1 MSGIERAP
9 YPLDRTLEVV
19 GHYAQIMPEI
29 VRAACPHDCP
39 DTCAMLVTVEDGRA
53 TKVEGDPEHPVTA
66 GFLCGKVSNYLDRV
80 YAEDRLLHPLVRDGG
95 ELRRASWDEAL
106 DRAATG
112 IRDAIDRHGPES
124 VLPYSYAGTMG
135 YLQRDSMGERLMNAL
150 GTSRLER
157 TICADAGIIGT
168 LSTHGVSP
176 EVDPE
181 EWPHARYVL
190 AWGWNPM
197 STAPHLWRLV
207 LEARRNGARLVVVDP
222 YRSRTARVADE
233 HVRPA
238 PGSDGA
244 LALGMMRA
252 IMDLGLQ
259 DEDWCRAHANGY
271 DDLLALLDGFPL
283 ERCAELTGL
292 RAEQIESLGRDFA
305 TTRPALLRLGV
316 GAQRHAGAIE
326 AYRTIACIPALTGAW
341 RDRGGGCSYI
351 PTATAGAV
359 SSAALQRPQLR
370 SGDARTVNM
379 SQLGEALTDPA
390 LEPPVAAMVV
400 WNSNPAQIAPDQ
412 EKVLRGLRRDDLFTV
427 VLEQFM
433 TDTAALA
440 DAVLPATTQ
449 LEHLDAHF
457 SWGHHYVTW
466 NEPAIEPLGEAK
478 PNTEIFRLLAARLGL
493 GDEFL
498 QTDEE
503 LLQELFADRPGGV
516 SLPELRERGW
526 VKIET
531 GLGPVPHANGGF
543 GTADGRADLGAAAWK
558 PPAEVADEA
567 LAGRFPLA
575 LLTPKTHLFL
585 NSTFPNQ
592 ERQHS
597 AQPEPFVALHPA
609 DATARGIED
618 GSFARVFN
626 DRGSFRVRAHVSDDA
641 AEGVAVAPMGW
652 WSRDHEGG
660 VGAQVTTPQLLTEI
674 GAAPTFN
681 DNRVEVER
689 S

>member
-1 MSGIERAP
+1 M
-9 YPLDRTLEVV
+9 
-19 GHYAQIMPEI
+19 AQI

-80 YAEDRLLHPLVRDGG
+80 YAEDRLLHPLVREG
-95 ELRRASWDEAL
+95 EVLRRASWDEAL
-106 DRAATG
+106 DRAAAG
-112 IRDAIDRHGPES
+112 ITSAIAEHGPES
-124 VLPYSYAGTMG
+124 LLPYSYAGTMG
-135 YLQRDSMGERLMNAL
+135 FLQRDSMGERLMNAL
-150 GTSRLER
+150 GSSRLER
-157 TICADAGIIGT
+157 TICADAGLVGT

-207 LEARRNGARLVVVDP
+207 LEARRNGAKLVVVDP

-252 IMDLGLQ
+252 IVDAGLQ
-259 DEDWCRAHANGY
+259 DEGWCREHASGY
-271 DDLLALLDGFPL
+271 DELLALLESFPL
-283 ERCAELTGL
+283 ERAAALTGVP
-292 RAEQIESLGRDFA
+292 AERIAELGRDFA
-305 TTRPALLRLGV
+305 GTRPALLRLGV

-326 AYRTIACIPALTGAW
+326 AYRTLACLPALTGAW
-341 RDRGGGCSYI
+341 RERGGGCSYI
-351 PTATAGAV
+351 PSATAGAV
-359 SSAALQRPQLR
+359 DSSGLQRPQLR
-370 SGDARTVNM
+370 VGEARAINM
-379 SQLGEALTDPA
+379 SCLGDALTDPA
-390 LEPPVAAMVV
+390 LDPPVKALVV

-412 EKVLRGLRRDDLFTV
+412 ERVLRGLRRDDLFVV

-440 DAVLPATTQ
+440 DVVLPATTQ

-457 SWGHHYVTW
+457 SWGHQYVTW
-466 NEPAIEPLGEAK
+466 NEPAIEARGEAK
-478 PNTEIFRLLAARLGL
+478 PNTEIFRLLAGRLGL
-493 GDEFL
+493 AEHFG
-498 QTDEE
+498 QSDEE
-503 LLQELFADRPGGV
+503 LLAELFAERPGGV
-516 SLPELRERGW
+516 SLAELRERGW
-526 VKIET
+526 VKVDH
-531 GLGPVPHANGGF
+531 GRGPVPHADGGF
-543 GTADGRADLGAAAWK
+543 GTADGRVNLAAAAWR

-567 LAGRFPLA
+567 LAGRYPLA

-597 AQPEPFVALHPA
+597 AQPEPFVVLHPA
-609 DATARGIED
+609 DAAARGIQS

-626 DRGSFRVRAHVSDDA
+626 DRGSCRLRARVSDDA
-641 AEGVAVAPMGW
+641 APGVAVAPMGW
-652 WSRDHEGG
+652 WSRDHDGG
-660 VGAQVTTPQLLTEI
+660 VGAQATTPQLLTEI